1 MLHGSR
7 PVSEQYVFA
16 GTPRATSWG
25 ARLTTHHLVNP
36 GFALGYSEWRAA
48 PLWVGYVARDPAA
61 GTLHE
66 RPDSF
71 AIDARTLRR
80 VDGDA
85 YRGSGY
91 DRGHLAPNYL
101 ISRAY
106 GQEAQRA
113 SFRMSNIVP
122 QLPRHNQLLWQRLEE
137 LEADVIAP
145 RHGPVWV
152 LVGPIYGARPRH
164 LASGVAVPEALFRIW
179 VRETADGTPSAVAFL
194 VPQEVC
200 GFEPLADFVVPV
212 AQVERRTGLDLF
224 AALPDPLEAALAEQV
239 DLGRWPEIARA
250 STTARYGDRWRGEA
264 CPYR

>member
-1 MLHGSR
+1 MLHGWR

-16 GTPRATSWG
+16 GTPRAVSWS

-61 GTLHE
+61 GTPHE

-71 AIDARTLRR
+71 AVDARTLRR
-80 VDGDA
+80 IDGDA

-106 GQEAQRA
+106 GREAQRA

-137 LEADVIAP
+137 IEADAIAP
-145 RHGPVWV
+145 RYRRVWV
-152 LVGPIYGARPRH
+152 LAGPVYGAAPRY
-164 LASGVAVPEALFRIW
+164 LPSGVAIPEAFYRVWL
-179 VRETADGTPSAVAFL
+179 REDADGTPRALAFL

-212 AQVERRTGLDLF
+212 ARIERRTGLDLF
-224 AALPDPLEAALAEQV
+224 SALPDPEEAALAGASGLE
-239 DLGRWPEIARA
+239 DWPEIADA
-250 STTARYGDRWRGEA
+250 STSARYGDRWRGEP
-264 CPYR
+264 CPFR